1 MSRARLVLLLMLA
14 PTLLAAKCRDKKI
27 EEVPDDTI
35 TVDIPAVDV
44 ALQIISIDPALGD
57 ANKPFSA
64 RIYGSEFAQGST
76 VSFSGTPA
84 SSVTFVDANT
94 LDVMVPALPEGS
106 VDITVKLPSGQ
117 QSTLRRGLSLM
128 AANANAVCDKAT
140 IYFDLDSNSLRP
152 DQRTALNALVP
163 CLSRR
168 TERIRLEGHTDER
181 GTTDYNLALGQR
193 RANAVREYLV
203 SQGVPPSRIDSV
215 TYGEERPTRAGSG
228 EDVWSANRRVELRVT
243 R

>member
-1 MSRARLVLLLMLA
+1 
-14 PTLLAAKCRDKKI
+14 
-27 EEVPDDTI
+27 
-35 TVDIPAVDV
+35 
-44 ALQIISIDPALGD
+44 
-57 ANKPFSA
+57 
-64 RIYGSEFAQGST
+64 
-76 VSFSGTPA
+76 
-84 SSVTFVDANT
+84 
-94 LDVMVPALPEGS
+94 

-140 IYFDLDSNSLRP
+140 IYFDLDSNTLRP

-203 SQGVPPSRIDSV
+203 SQGVPAVSHRL
-215 TYGEERPTRAGSG
+215 RHL
-228 EDVWSANRRVELRVT
+228 RRGAPHPRGRRRGRLGRQPP